1 MPNLVKSITANIIEI
16 TDGDVQY
23 INSVSAELQ
32 REDYIDLNGFMA
44 FLQNFSKTEDTSLMQ
59 KPLVFGLK
67 NKYNLNT
74 VTLNIDK

>member
-1 MPNLVKSITANIIEI
+1 MPNLVKSITANIIDI
-16 TDGDVQY
+16 TDGDVKY
-23 INSVSAELQ
+23 VNSVSAELQ

-44 FLQNFSKTEDTSLMQ
+44 FLQDFSKTEDTSLMQ

>member
-44 FLQNFSKTEDTSLMQ
+44 FLQDFSKTEDTSLMQ